1 MTAPLKLLCYHDPG
15 HGWLA
20 VKTAKLKEL
29 GIADRIS
36 RYSFQRGLSSY
47 LEHDA
52 DARLFLA
59 TMKASS
65 QDVVIEERHTNK
77 TSPIRSYEQYKAA

>member
-36 RYSFQRGLSSY
+36 NHSYQRGLSSY
-47 LEHDA
+47 LEQDRDA
-52 DARLFLA
+52 ALFIDA
-59 TMKASS
+59 MKKES
-65 QDVVIEERHTNK
+65 QEFVIESRHTNK
-77 TSPIRSYEQYKAA
+77 SSPIRSYSQYKAA